1 LAGPILAK
9 VCAGLAAAWNAG
21 TATAKEWGK
30 AEALNVAIDSGGFAE
45 RLKKIRTRSIFE
57 PGT

>member
-45 RLKKIRTRSIFE
+45 RLKK
-57 PGT
+57 